1 MENNNGLEV
10 FKINDTQIQEAQG
23 TPYADEDAEQLEV
36 SNTLIRNIK

>member
-1 MENNNGLEV
+1 MTHN
-10 FKINDTQIQEAQG
+10 KPYIQEAQG